1 MSEDNLVT
9 ISVKIYKWQKELLEK
24 KAINK
29 SQLIRDLLTQY
40 FKGSGNVEG
49 IDKYFIELED
59 VKEIIRK
66 AEAKKQDIESLISK
80 LKDEAFKLLQAKFEE
95 IELAFKEYSEL
106 IEEAKKRVHE
116 IEAELLERYEQ
127 LKKAEQEEE
136 DSELIELI
144 KEVFK
149 PALEHPR
156 GVDGWAEEIGVHTL
170 KVRFEKL
177 LPNMAR
183 ERGIKLNLRKAKEII
198 EKYYPE
204 IAKYLS

>member
-1 MSEDNLVT
+1 MSEDDLVT
-9 ISVKIYKWQKELLEK
+9 LSIRVYRWQKELLEK
-24 KAINK
+24 QPINK

-40 FKGSGNVEG
+40 FKGET
-49 IDKYFIELED
+49 
-59 VKEIIRK
+59 VK
-66 AEAKKQDIESLISK
+66 S
-80 LKDEAFKLLQAKFEE
+80 
-95 IELAFKEYSEL
+95 SERRRVL
-106 IEEAKKRVHE
+106 IEEAKELIK
-116 IEAELLERYEQ
+116 EAESKKSDFKAMIEQTKEEILKFTQAKLEQ
-127 LKKAEQEEE
+127 LDKFYKEYESLIEKAKEKVKEAEELDKVMVTIKQEEE
-136 DSELIELI
+136 DSELMELI
-144 KEVFK
+144 EEVFK

-156 GVDGWAEEIGVHTL
+156 GVDGWAEEMGVHTL